1 MQPDEIA
8 RAVAWAEDYKDST
21 EIGPHGF
28 HDSTFG
34 DLARVLLALKA
45 ERDIEQT
52 NRRKFEVAYNILFDQ
67 EAALKAERDAA
78 LADARR
84 WRAVRDMW
92 FGANLAHPEA
102 DGCVL
107 VEIQLPKGCK
117 VSAYPEATI
126 DEAADRLAE
135 EGTDA

>member
-8 RAVAWAEDYKDST
+8 RAVAWAVDYKDST

-34 DLARVLLALKA
+34 DLARVLL
-45 ERDIEQT
+45 
-52 NRRKFEVAYNILFDQ
+52 
-67 EAALKAERDAA
+67 ALKAERDAA